1 MSRNTQAAENRKWLE
16 HALSRYKELGL
27 QTFIA
32 KYENDDYTYG
42 LITDGND
49 MITLSI
55 TGYRGL
61 SVSYNYIP
69 SRKTGSACSIC
80 DGLALNDDI
89 LTLETFHQWV
99 KEGRSLAYR
108 YGAELYCD
116 TGKRTAFD
124 QYQQKSKTFK
134 LYKEV

>member
-1 MSRNTQAAENRKWLE
+1 MNRNTQAASNREWLE

-27 QTFIA
+27 QVFIA
-32 KYENDDYTYG
+32 KNENCDDTYG

-61 SVSYNYIP
+61 SVSYNYVL
-69 SRKTGSACSIC
+69 SHKTGSACSVC
-80 DGLALNDDI
+80 DGLALGDGI

-108 YGAELYCD
+108 YGAELYCG

-124 QYQQKSKTFK
+124 RYQQKSKTFK

>member
-42 LITDGND
+42 LITDGNG
-49 MITLSI
+49 MITLNI
-55 TGYRGL
+55 MVYCGL
-61 SVSYNYIP
+61 SVSYNYVP
-69 SRKTGSACSIC
+69 SQKTGSACSVC
-80 DGLALNDDI
+80 SGLALNDDI
-89 LTLETFHQWV
+89 LTLETFRRWV
-99 KEGRSLAYR
+99 EKGRSLAYQ
-108 YGAELYCD
+108 YNAELYHG

-124 QYQQKSKTFK
+124 HYQQKSKTFK
-134 LYKEV
+134 LYKEI

>member
-16 HALSRYKELGL
+16 HALSQYKELGL

-32 KYENDDYTYG
+32 KYENDAHTYG

-49 MITLSI
+49 MITLNI
-55 TGYRGL
+55 MVYCGL

>member
-1 MSRNTQAAENRKWLE
+1 MREVTPVDMSGKTACFRRDVIITAMDETGIPR
-16 HALSRYKELGL
+16 L
-27 QTFIA
+27 QLW
-32 KYENDDYTYG
+32 ECQ
-42 LITDGND
+42 
-49 MITLSI
+49 
-55 TGYRGL
+55 
-61 SVSYNYIP
+61 NYVP
-69 SRKTGSACSIC
+69 SRKTGSACSVC
-80 DGLALNDDI
+80 DGLALGDGI

-124 QYQQKSKTFK
+124 QYKQKSKTFK

>member
-55 TGYRGL
+55 IGYYGL
-61 SVSYNYIP
+61 SVSYNYVP
-69 SRKTGSACSIC
+69 SRKTGSACSVC
-80 DGLALNDDI
+80 DGLALGDDI

-99 KEGRSLAYR
+99 KEGRNLACQYN
-108 YGAELYCD
+108 AELYHG

-124 QYQQKSKTFK
+124 HYQQKSKTFK